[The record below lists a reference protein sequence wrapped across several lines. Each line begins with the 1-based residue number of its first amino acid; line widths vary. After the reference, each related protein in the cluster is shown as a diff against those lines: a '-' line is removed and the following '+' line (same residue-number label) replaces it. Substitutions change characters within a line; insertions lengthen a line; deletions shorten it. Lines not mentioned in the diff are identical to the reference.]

1 DRMISDRP
9 VYEVTLSIDRA
20 VLDEFDAWLEQHV
33 HEMLKLPGFISAET
47 FETETD
53 SPDKAGRTVLYVL
66 ESEDALQAYLSGP
79 AEEMRLIG
87 TLRFKDQLEAS
98 RRVLRPAE
106 AHESVAGSPEFCLNC
121 QAVLQ
126 GQYCARCGQRARGR
140 LISIW
145 ELVRDAVGDL
155 FELDSRLWQTIIPL
169 MLRPGQLTHDYLVG
183 RRARFMPQN
192 GRTSWERRRM

>member
-1 DRMISDRP
+1 VQGGSEDKSCHKEKEGSSRERLIFHPQAMTDADDRMISDRP

-53 SPDKAGRTVLYVL
+53 SPDKAGRTVLCVL

-87 TLRFKDQLEAS
+87 TLRFKDQ
-98 RRVLRPAE
+98 
-106 AHESVAGSPEFCLNC
+106 
-121 QAVLQ
+121 
-126 GQYCARCGQRARGR
+126 
-140 LISIW
+140 
-145 ELVRDAVGDL
+145 
-155 FELDSRLWQTIIPL
+155 
-169 MLRPGQLTHDYLVG
+169 
-183 RRARFMPQN
+183 
-192 GRTSWERRRM
+192 